1 MKVLEYMGDRDTNAN
16 SKSISSSQSIQPS
29 KTSLEFDLRFKMT
42 KEHNNTVLPPTPTSS
57 STDSECSKGSA
68 SLDKELKKDTK
79 PQDEIIRRKLSKRA
93 YHLPGNSCCQDLG
106 MYMRNNHLVFGMCCY
121 HRLHPV
127 RLKHRLVILLGS
139 LSFGLCATNAVFL
152 YYLWGGDANHDDSA
166 FTLSLGGEVV
176 ETVASTTLTVDIS
189 HGMALLWT
197 VGAASHS
204 LFDLILWHMVTC
216 GNMKHK
222 YCRAAGWSMAVA
234 IVMVVVAFTTFVVV
248 VRAYESVEEEE
259 DDGINIETFGNEADF
274 QYLYGYVVEL
284 IISLFVFTPIAQII
298 LFSGILGCCSLPV
311 LGGRSYEM
319 RKSKRR
325 DDEGKKENST
335 GAEKV

>member
-1 MKVLEYMGDRDTNAN
+1 MGDRDTNPN

-29 KTSLEFDLRFKMT
+29 KTSFEFDLRFKMT
-42 KEHNNTVLPPTPTSS
+42 KEHNNMVPPPTSS

-68 SLDKELKKDTK
+68 SLDKELK

-166 FTLSLGGEVV
+166 FTLSLG
-176 ETVASTTLTVDIS
+176 
-189 HGMALLWT
+189 
-197 VGAASHS
+197 
-204 LFDLILWHMVTC
+204 
-216 GNMKHK
+216 
-222 YCRAAGWSMAVA
+222 
-234 IVMVVVAFTTFVVV
+234 
-248 VRAYESVEEEE
+248 VRL
-259 DDGINIETFGNEADF
+259 
-274 QYLYGYVVEL
+274 YLMHVFIPYVWL
-284 IISLFVFTPIAQII
+284 SFVFHQ
-298 LFSGILGCCSLPV
+298 
-311 LGGRSYEM
+311 
-319 RKSKRR
+319 KSSWNKY
-325 DDEGKKENST
+325 T
-335 GAEKV
+335 YTV